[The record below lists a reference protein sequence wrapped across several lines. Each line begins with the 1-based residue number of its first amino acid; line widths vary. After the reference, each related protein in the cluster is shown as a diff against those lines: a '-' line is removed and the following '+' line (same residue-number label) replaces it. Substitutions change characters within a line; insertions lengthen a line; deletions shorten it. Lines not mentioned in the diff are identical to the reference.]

1 MCIVL
6 LYQIFMSFKLQKIS
20 YFSIFCSNV
29 KIFVK
34 IPPAIKVGSSLN
46 VKFSPKTNMQNSS
59 ETKLSN
65 LKLFIAWLLYITIK
79 GLWKVLMSPKMSSY
93 WSFVDIRT
101 SYKQI
106 FICADNFEQNISNR
120 VNDAKVDMT
129 RYFW

>member
-1 MCIVL
+1 
-6 LYQIFMSFKLQKIS
+6 
-20 YFSIFCSNV
+20 
-29 KIFVK
+29 
-34 IPPAIKVGSSLN
+34 
-46 VKFSPKTNMQNSS
+46 MQNSS

-65 LKLFIAWLLYITIK
+65 LKPFTAWLLYIATTK
-79 GLWKVLMSPKMSSY
+79 GLWKILMLPEMSSY

-106 FICADNFEQNISNR
+106 FVCANNFEQNISNR